1 MIPTMKKPIKKKPQP
16 DPQKSRPEPAAQSPE
31 PPTPGSQPEFT
42 EETVLGFFARHL
54 DELKWQYHRYNGQPV
69 LFCGFNGVDALWD
82 FNMVARAKNDGQFL
96 LAISSFIP
104 NKARPDRRVAVAEM
118 LSRINWELTMGCFE
132 MNHADGEIR
141 FRTSVMLPGADIT
154 DGIVKHLLG
163 SNLAIVDER
172 IHQIMAVLYSD
183 VSPKDALK
191 ISASNQQP
199 ATSNPPPADPEPRFD
214 FN

>member
-31 PPTPGSQPEFT
+31 PPNPGSQPEFT
-42 EETVLGFFARHL
+42 EETAIAFFARHL
-54 DELKWQYHRYNGQPV
+54 DELKWQYHRYNDQPV
-69 LFCGFNGVDALWD
+69 LFCGFNGVEALWD

-96 LAISSFIP
+96 LCISSFIP

-154 DGIVKHLLG
+154 DVDGKTPLDVATVETADILRHHRAKRGKLPKKLPPG
-163 SNLAIVDER
+163 SLPWGGR
-172 IHQIMAVLYSD
+172 IPY
-183 VSPKDALK
+183 
-191 ISASNQQP
+191 N
-199 ATSNPPPADPEPRFD
+199 
-214 FN
+214 

>member
-1 MIPTMKKPIKKKPQP
+1 MIPTMKKPMKKKPQP
-16 DPQKSRPEPAAQSPE
+16 DPQKSRPEPKAQSPE
-31 PPTPGSQPEFT
+31 PSTHSTELPATGSQPEFT
-42 EETVLGFFARHL
+42 EETAIAIFARHL
-54 DELKWQYHRYNGQPV
+54 DELKWQYHRYNDQPV

-118 LSRINWELTMGCFE
+118 LSRLNWELTMGCFE

-141 FRTSVMLPGADIT
+141 FRTSVMLPAADIT

-172 IHQIMAVLYSD
+172 INQIMAVLYSST
-183 VSPKDALK
+183 SPEDAIK
-191 ISASNQQP
+191 PKEAK
-199 ATSNPPPADPEPRFD
+199 ADDNAQPRFD